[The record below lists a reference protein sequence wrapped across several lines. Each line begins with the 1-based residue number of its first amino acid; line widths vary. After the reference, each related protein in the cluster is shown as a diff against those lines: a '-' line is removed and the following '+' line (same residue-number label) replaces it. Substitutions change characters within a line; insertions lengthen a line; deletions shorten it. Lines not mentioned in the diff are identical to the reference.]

1 MPAPRI
7 VTLLMPT
14 WLYWPAGQR
23 VVGEDLLL
31 LPPLPGR
38 DPDAADD
45 AVLVVGHRPLDGGG
59 VVDPV
64 VGHRAV
70 RR

>member
-7 VTLLMPT
+7 VTLLMPDLVVLT
-14 WLYWPAGQR
+14 PVQR

-31 LPPLPGR
+31 LPPLAGR

-45 AVLVVGHRPLDGGG
+45 AVLVVGDRPLDGGR

-64 VGHRAV
+64 VRHRAV
-70 RR
+70 LR